1 MRLPLM
7 DRCMGTVSLRDI
19 GEQVLSRTTKGLE
32 SGEAKRDEIKGPTWD
47 EMLVLLTL
55 LNDRRCRHI
64 WRVNMLHLH
73 KRSMSTTPPELLI
86 LRM

>member
-1 MRLPLM
+1 
-7 DRCMGTVSLRDI
+7 MGTVSLRDI

-55 LNDRRCRHI
+55 LN
-64 WRVNMLHLH
+64 N
-73 KRSMSTTPPELLI
+73 
-86 LRM
+86 